1 MSETSL
7 SKFSHLNSPGFQ
19 MTFENGM
26 TISVIWHIRAYCS
39 RKSLANY
46 HPSHDYPNDVG
57 PASSPDAEVAAWYK
71 SGEFYQLGEHD
82 NVVGYRTTDEVAD
95 LIQLIKNLKP

>member
-1 MSETSL
+1 MVTTSL
-7 SKFSHLNSPGFQ
+7 SKFSYPKSPGFQ

-26 TISVIWHIRAYCS
+26 TISVIWHDMAYCS
-39 RKSLANY
+39 RKTL
-46 HPSHDYPNDVG
+46 VTG
-57 PASSPDAEVAAWYK
+57 PTSSPDAEVAAWNK